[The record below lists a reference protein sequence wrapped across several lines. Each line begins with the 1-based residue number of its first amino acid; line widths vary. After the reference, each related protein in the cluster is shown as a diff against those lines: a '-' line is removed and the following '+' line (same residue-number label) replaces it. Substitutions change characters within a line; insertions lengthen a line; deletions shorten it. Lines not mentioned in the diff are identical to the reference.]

1 MNELT
6 NSNRRRKKSKDFK
19 NSPLASV
26 FEPDKEETTPTT
38 SPAPT
43 NEEVKE
49 EKAPVVEK
57 PTEEKAAD
65 IFSDLPKKTSST
77 VVNSSNGLLKSSD
90 GKYVLKQNTIY
101 HKVKKLP
108 RTISIREDIAKILD
122 EVSLKPD
129 GSGSYA
135 RGVKASILN
144 NAIIKELYSMGKI
157 SKEDMMHELEPYE

>member
-6 NSNRRRKKSKDFK
+6 NSNRRRKRSKDFK

-26 FEPDKEETTPTT
+26 FEPDKEENTPTT

-43 NEEVKE
+43 TEEVKE
-49 EKAPVVEK
+49 EKAAVENS
-57 PTEEKAAD
+57 TEEKAAD
-65 IFSDLPKKTSST
+65 IFSDLPKKTGSP

-144 NAIIKELYSMGKI
+144 NAIIKELYLSLI
-157 SKEDMMHELEPYE
+157 HI

>member
-6 NSNRRRKKSKDFK
+6 NSNRRKKKSKDFK

-26 FEPDKEETTPTT
+26 FSPETEDSTPVSDTTPTT
-38 SPAPT
+38 K
-43 NEEVKE
+43 EVKE
-49 EKAPVVEK
+49 EKTPVVEK
-57 PTEEKAAD
+57 ANEEKATD
-65 IFSDLPKKTSST
+65 IFSDLPKKTSNS
-77 VVNSSNGLLKSSD
+77 VVNSNNGLLKSSD

-157 SKEDMMHELEPYE
+157 SKEDMLHELEPYE